1 CATLTT
7 GFNRWTTFDIW

>member
-7 GFNRWTTFDIW
+7 GFNRWTTFDVW